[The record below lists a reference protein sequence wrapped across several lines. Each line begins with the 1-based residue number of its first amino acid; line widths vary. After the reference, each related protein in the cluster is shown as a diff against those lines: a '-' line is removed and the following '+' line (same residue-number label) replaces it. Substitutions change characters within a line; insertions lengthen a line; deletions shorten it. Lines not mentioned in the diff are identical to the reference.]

1 MSLKELP
8 VVPELTSD
16 NVRTAYASELAAVA
30 TPEQLWEF
38 AKRWRPLYLLSRK
51 QKIDKKAK
59 DAKRFR
65 ITQNNM
71 QRLISMDW
79 KPSEALECI
88 RVSRAGPCK
97 HATQF
102 SCVGA
107 HIILPPVLLMAEL
120 ISQKYGVTTDLA
132 LIQMSGGLERLDGP
146 G

>member
-8 VVPELTSD
+8 VVPTIDTDHVKE
-16 NVRTAYASELAAVA
+16 AYVSELAAVA

-51 QKIDKKAK
+51 EKIDKKAK
-59 DAKRFR
+59 DARRFR

-79 KPSEALECI
+79 KPKEAFECI
-88 RVSRAGPCK
+88 QASRTGPCK
-97 HATQF
+97 HVAQF

-107 HIILPPVLLMAEL
+107 HIVLPPVLLMAHL
-120 ISQKYGVTTDLA
+120 IARKYGVTTDLA

-146 G
+146 